1 MRTLGFTQ
9 RFFLLVT
16 PLIASSSLVIS
27 PTQAATLAS
36 SQGEFSLKNFS
47 LDPEVTATVNNANIS
62 LNGEVS
68 ATNNANIDF
77 LLEPPK
83 VINKSLSQA
92 FGENK
97 NYLGLANAEGKVLGN
112 FFVDAGESFSV
123 DFTAFLDLQTSIDK
137 PAAENAKASAD
148 ISFLLYDTTDITNS
162 NLLDDFFAQFLSDTK
177 PNIKKTPLDFFYLNA
192 NLNSFNDNDFIK
204 SRKSEYITLSNQ
216 DTQLNFGG
224 KAESATAL
232 FTGSLKRSFAT
243 PTNLT
248 FIQVRRTQVKVSV
261 PEPSTSPA
269 LLFLCALVA
278 VATKGR
284 QKRMEFA
291 ATQTKSTF
299 VD

>member
-16 PLIASSSLVIS
+16 PLIATSSLVTS

-47 LDPEVTATVNNANIS
+47 LEPEVTATVNNANIS

-77 LLEPPK
+77 LLEPPE
-83 VINKSLSQA
+83 VINTSLSQA

-112 FFVDAGESFSV
+112 FFVNAGDSFSV
-123 DFTAFLDLQTSIDK
+123 DFTAFLDLETSIDE
-137 PAAENAKASAD
+137 PRENARANAD
-148 ISFLLYDTTDITNS
+148 ISFLLFDTTDITDP
-162 NLLDDFFAQFLSDTK
+162 NLLDDFFDQILSNGTS
-177 PNIKKTPLDFFYLNA
+177 NIKKTPLDFFYLNG
-192 NLNSFNDNDFIK
+192 NLNSFNDNDFIR
-204 SRKSEYITLSNQ
+204 SQRSQNITLSNQ
-216 DTQLNFGG
+216 DTQFNFGG
-224 KAESATAL
+224 NAEFATAS
-232 FTGSLKRSFAT
+232 FTGSLKRSFAN

-261 PEPSTSPA
+261 PEPSTSAA
-269 LLFLCALVA
+269 LLFLCALIA
-278 VATKGR
+278 VATKA
-284 QKRMEFA
+284 KLKKTTSA
-291 ATQTKSTF
+291 
-299 VD
+299 

>member
-1 MRTLGFTQ
+1 MHTLGFTQ

-16 PLIASSSLVIS
+16 PLIATSSLVIS
-27 PTQAATLAS
+27 PSQAATLAS

-77 LLEPPK
+77 LLEPPE
-83 VINKSLSQA
+83 VINTSLSQA
-92 FGENK
+92 FGQNK

-112 FFVDAGESFSV
+112 FFVDAGDSFSV
-123 DFTAFLDLQTSIDK
+123 DFTAFLDLETSIDE
-137 PAAENAKASAD
+137 PAENAKANAD
-148 ISFLLYDTTDITNS
+148 ISFLLYDTTDITDP
-162 NLLDDFFAQFLSDTK
+162 NLLDDFFAQLLSNGTS
-177 PNIKKTPLDFFYLNA
+177 NIQKNPLDFFYLNG
-192 NLNSFNDNDFIK
+192 NLNSFNDNDFIT
-204 SRKSEYITLSNQ
+204 SQRSQNITLSNQ

-224 KAESATAL
+224 NAEFATAL
-232 FTGSLKRSFAT
+232 FTGSLKRSFAN

-261 PEPSTSPA
+261 PEPSTSLA

-278 VATKGR
+278 VATK
-284 QKRMEFA
+284 
-291 ATQTKSTF
+291 TKLKKTTSA
-299 VD
+299 

>member
-9 RFFLLVT
+9 RFFLLLT
-16 PLIASSSLVIS
+16 PLIATSSLVTS
-27 PTQAATLAS
+27 PTQAATLAL

-47 LDPEVTATVNNANIS
+47 LEPEVTATVNNGNIS

-112 FFVDAGESFSV
+112 FFVDAGQSFYV
-123 DFTAFLDLQTSIDK
+123 DFTAFLDLETSIDE
-137 PAAENAKASAD
+137 PAENARASAD
-148 ISFLLYDTTDITNS
+148 ISFLLFDTTDITDP
-162 NLLDDFFAQFLSDTK
+162 NLLDDFIDQILSNTTS
-177 PNIKKTPLDFFYLNA
+177 NIKKNPLDLFYLNG
-192 NLNSFNDNDFIK
+192 NLNSFNDNDFIT
-204 SRKSEYITLSNQ
+204 SQQSQNITLSNQ

-224 KAESATAL
+224 NVEFATAL
-232 FTGSLKRSFAT
+232 FTGSLKRSFAN

-261 PEPSTSPA
+261 PEPSTSAA
-269 LLFLCALVA
+269 LLLLCALVA
-278 VATKGR
+278 VATKA
-284 QKRMEFA
+284 KLKKTTSA
-291 ATQTKSTF
+291 
-299 VD
+299 

>member
-16 PLIASSSLVIS
+16 PLIATSSLVTS

-47 LDPEVTATVNNANIS
+47 LEPEVTATVNNANIS

-77 LLEPPK
+77 LLEPPE
-83 VINKSLSQA
+83 VINTSLSQA

-112 FFVDAGESFSV
+112 FFVNAGDSFSV
-123 DFTAFLDLQTSIDK
+123 DFTAFLDLETSIDE
-137 PAAENAKASAD
+137 PRENARANAD
-148 ISFLLYDTTDITNS
+148 ISFLLFDTTDITDP
-162 NLLDDFFAQFLSDTK
+162 NLLDDFFDQILSNGTS
-177 PNIKKTPLDFFYLNA
+177 NIKKTPLDFFYLNG
-192 NLNSFNDNDFIK
+192 NLNSFNDNDFIR
-204 SRKSEYITLSNQ
+204 SQRSQNITLSNQ

-224 KAESATAL
+224 NAEFATAS
-232 FTGSLKRSFAT
+232 FTGSLKRSFAN

-261 PEPSTSPA
+261 PEPSTNPA
-269 LLFLCALVA
+269 LLFLCALVI
-278 VATKGR
+278 VATKA
-284 QKRMEFA
+284 KLKKTTSA
-291 ATQTKSTF
+291 
-299 VD
+299 

>member
-1 MRTLGFTQ
+1 MRTLGFTR

-16 PLIASSSLVIS
+16 PLIATSSLVTS
-27 PTQAATLAS
+27 PSQAATLAS
-36 SQGEFSLKNFS
+36 SQGEFYLKNFS
-47 LDPEVTATVNNANIS
+47 LDPEVTATVNNANTS

-77 LLEPPK
+77 LLEPPN

-123 DFTAFLDLQTSIDK
+123 DFTAFLDLETSIDE
-137 PAAENAKASAD
+137 PAENAKASAD
-148 ISFLLYDTTDITNS
+148 ISFLLFDTTDITDP
-162 NLLDDFFAQFLSDTK
+162 NLLDDFFARILSNATS
-177 PNIKKTPLDFFYLNA
+177 NIKKTPLDFFSLTA
-192 NLNSFNDNDFIK
+192 NVNSFNDEDFIT
-204 SRKSEYITLSNQ
+204 SQKSENFTLSNQ
-216 DTQLNFGG
+216 DTQFNFGG
-224 KAESATAL
+224 NAEFATAL

-248 FIQVRRTQVKVSV
+248 FIQVRRSQVKVSV

-269 LLFLCALVA
+269 LLFLSVLVA
-278 VATKGR
+278 VATKA
-284 QKRMEFA
+284 KLKKTTSA
-291 ATQTKSTF
+291 
-299 VD
+299 